1 MVDLRAVEL
10 TVKISVYTLWRH
22 PRLVPLLHTPAPVLQ
37 KLQGGADLMTPGLAR
52 GPPFPSGA
60 TINSIV
66 AIASL
71 ERPSVPKVVGV
82 CEIDVSSLQQVQGAK
97 GHAVRGY
104 HWDGDEIWGWG
115 WGQTGK
121 SGSDAPKVIEGW
133 NPPDVL
139 NDLPNALEGFSMME
153 HDLEPEGGGVSLA
166 KEYREAAVAPTYNTF
181 VDGVDAMLDQEVNV
195 NEAELSTKGKNIHSN
210 K

>member
-1 MVDLRAVEL
+1 MQLILRFP
-10 TVKISVYTLWRH
+10 VYTLWRH

-60 TINSIV
+60 TKNSIV

-71 ERPSVPKVVGV
+71 ERPSVPRVIGV

-115 WGQTGK
+115 QSGRL
-121 SGSDAPKVIEGW
+121 GSDAPNLIEGW
-133 NPPDVL
+133 DPPDEVNSL
-139 NDLPNALEGFSMME
+139 SDGLGVFSMAE
-153 HDLEPEGGGVSLA
+153 HESELKEDGVSQI
-166 KEYREAAVAPTYNTF
+166 KKNPKISVESSYNEY
-181 VDGVDAMLDQEVNV
+181 VDGVDATLDQETNV
-195 NEAELSTKGKNIHSN
+195 KETELSQKGKAPNMT
-210 K
+210 